1 MLPRKCNIFKEAKH
15 LHINNFCLLADCDL
29 VSKNTEGEKALA
41 LSPSK
46 QTGVCLLSSNICMC
60 DTLSWAFRAHNRK
73 LILFHKHPAHASP
86 MTVSSVKEEGSPE
99 RLWVYSVWAPCGK
112 PRQRTQFLYNGQR
125 YLHSTVPS
133 NHQIQKFQV
142 LTLALLQASGNH
154 WSLANNWKYYLTGHW
169 SHFANMYIWSYPNF
183 LVPFT
188 PYCETG
194 Y

>member
-1 MLPRKCNIFKEAKH
+1 MLPRKFNIFKESKH
-15 LHINNFCLLADCDL
+15 LHINNFCLLAECDL
-29 VSKNTEGEKALA
+29 VSNYTEGEKPL
-41 LSPSK
+41 LFLLQNRQEFVYFHQIS
-46 QTGVCLLSSNICMC
+46 VCV
-60 DTLSWAFRAHNRK
+60 TLCHEHSVVIK
-73 LILFHKHPAHASP
+73 LFILFHKHPAHASP
-86 MTVSSVKEEGSPE
+86 MPVPLVKEEGSPE
-99 RLWVYSVWAPCGK
+99 RLSVYSVWAPSGK

-133 NHQIQKFQV
+133 NHQIQKFLV

-154 WSLANNWKYYLTGHW
+154 WGLANNWKYYLTGYW
-169 SHFANMYIWSYPNF
+169 SHLANMYIWSYPSF